1 MESEFWEAVRQR
13 AHELWLQDGCPE
25 GKSDQHWR
33 QAQQDVLARM
43 PAVPVTADP
52 PEEVTSLQAPPCAP
66 AETELHSNDGV
77 EVCAAPTPAT
87 PAPPVAQPLAKGM
100 SLFKIKARQCRYI
113 VSDTHSPAIFCG
125 APTEGGSWC
134 LEHHARVFVRSA
146 PRPGAKA
153 NRQLSAQ

>member
-1 MESEFWEAVRQR
+1 
-13 AHELWLQDGCPE
+13 
-25 GKSDQHWR
+25 
-33 QAQQDVLARM
+33 VLASAVAA
-43 PAVPVTADP
+43 PAIVDR

-66 AETELHSNDGV
+66 VEIELHSNDGV
-77 EVCAAPTPAT
+77 EVRAAPT

-153 NRQLSAQ
+153 NRQLGAQ